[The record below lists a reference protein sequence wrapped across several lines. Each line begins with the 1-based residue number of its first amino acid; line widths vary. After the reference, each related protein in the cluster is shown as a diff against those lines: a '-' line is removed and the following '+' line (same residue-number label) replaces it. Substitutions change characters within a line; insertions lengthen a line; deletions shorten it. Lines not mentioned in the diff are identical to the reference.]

1 MTNTPTNT
9 PSTDSDWPV
18 LLLATLGAVTL
29 AVLGLWLAV
38 VTGAAWALVLAV
50 VLILVGV
57 VALITV
63 IAAMLDDDGSSSP
76 GS

>member
-1 MTNTPTNT
+1 MTTPPTNF
-9 PSTDSDWPV
+9 PAADSDWPV

-29 AVLGLWLAV
+29 AVAGLWLAV

-50 VLILVGV
+50 VLVLVGV

-63 IAAMLDDDGSSSP
+63 IAAMLDDDGTSAP
-76 GS
+76 GA